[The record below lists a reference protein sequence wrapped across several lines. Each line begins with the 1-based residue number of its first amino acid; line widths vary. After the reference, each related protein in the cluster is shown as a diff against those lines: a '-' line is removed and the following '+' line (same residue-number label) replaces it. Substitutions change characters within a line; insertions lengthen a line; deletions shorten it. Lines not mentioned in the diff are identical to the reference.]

1 MNQCA
6 SKNLNSEHEGGNP
19 FSFRPASVNEYVFH
33 WVNKSFQRYHFIR
46 QHKTDFKLLEVK

>member
-1 MNQCA
+1 MNPCA

-33 WVNKSFQRYHFIR
+33 WVNKSFQRYHLYGNTK
-46 QHKTDFKLLEVK
+46 QTLSYWK